1 MARVF
6 WSASV
11 HKRTESRMSD
21 NARLNQAHPSPDAFA
36 YRVKEVR
43 LMGGPCRTKVY
54 ELAKKGDLKLIRIDG
69 RTVVEGDSL
78 RRLLRHGNSNQF

>member
-1 MARVF
+1 M
-6 WSASV
+6 
-11 HKRTESRMSD
+11 TEH
-21 NARLNQAHPSPDAFA
+21 NRLNQAHPLPNAFA
-36 YRVKEVR
+36 YRVNEVQ

-78 RRLLRHGNSNQF
+78 RKLLKHGN